1 MSAIDAPS
9 AAAVASVTAA
19 AAAAAA
25 DASAAAAEQ
34 KKKQIPPSS
43 AGRLVARLGVL
54 SDIQYADVDD
64 GHNFT
69 RTERRYYRNALRT
82 TARAVQRMRGHGTA
96 TATEAMKEEASG
108 AAEDDD
114 DDDATAAA
122 AADAF
127 AAASL
132 SAASGPIVELEWRCQ
147 AVLHLGD
154 LVDGF
159 NATAGPG
166 RTHRGEEAVRD
177 IMDVLPRVSTERCIP
192 SLVDESQER
201 EQPQQQPASA
211 PAGASKASDD
221 LRCYHL
227 LGNHELIN
235 FPRSRWARE
244 LAFAALSEESRR
256 EAAEWARDNPLP
268 SHAPKRTYMFPTDAD
283 APPPAV
289 PALAPGQ
296 PIAATASVEAE
307 AAAAAATAAASSSVT
322 SATPLYYDLLV
333 GGLYRFVML
342 DAFDVC
348 VSGYSDVSA
357 SSPEARHYRLAS
369 AFLASENPNDIKY
382 SPEGLLGTERR
393 KVAFNGGMG
402 QEQLEWLETV
412 LRRAR
417 AQGEWAVLCSHV
429 AFHEGASDCVA
440 LLWNREEVLR
450 LLRYDCATD
459 SDSSSASVVCSSG
472 EFTYGHD
479 VVVACL
485 HGHDHDGGHAVDE
498 LVATK
503 AAGGVGASSSSSSH
517 CSSRCSNHTGVV
529 HHTFEGVLTT
539 PVGQDTYGR
548 MDLYEHAIEVTGVD
562 RLSSFSIDLTNKER
576 LRQQCQQKQQKQQK
590 QADGSSQARSDSQ
603 AHF

>member
-1 MSAIDAPS
+1 
-9 AAAVASVTAA
+9 
-19 AAAAAA
+19 
-25 DASAAAAEQ
+25 
-34 KKKQIPPSS
+34 
-43 AGRLVARLGVL
+43 
-54 SDIQYADVDD
+54 
-64 GHNFT
+64 
-69 RTERRYYRNALRT
+69 
-82 TARAVQRMRGHGTA
+82 
-96 TATEAMKEEASG
+96 
-108 AAEDDD
+108 
-114 DDDATAAA
+114 
-122 AADAF
+122 
-127 AAASL
+127 
-132 SAASGPIVELEWRCQ
+132 
-147 AVLHLGD
+147 
-154 LVDGF
+154 
-159 NATAGPG
+159 
-166 RTHRGEEAVRD
+166 VRD
-177 IMDVLPRVSTERCIP
+177 IMDVLPPVSTERCIP
-192 SLVDESQER
+192 PLQEK
-201 EQPQQQPASA
+201 EELEEEQQQQQQASA
-211 PAGASKASDD
+211 AAAASKPSDTD
-221 LRCYHL
+221 HLRCYHL

-256 EAAEWARDNPLP
+256 EAAEWARNNPLP
-268 SHAPKRTYMFPTDAD
+268 PHAPKRTYMFPTDAD

-296 PIAATASVEAE
+296 PTVEAE

-369 AFLASENPNDIKY
+369 AFLAVENPNDIKY

-402 QEQLEWLETV
+402 QQQLEWLETV

-459 SDSSSASVVCSSG
+459 SDSDCSSG

-503 AAGGVGASSSSSSH
+503 EGLASSSRSNH

-562 RLSSFSIDLTNKER
+562 RLTSFSIDLTNKEK
-576 LRQQCQQKQQKQQK
+576 LRQQCQQKQQEQKQQQ
-590 QADGSSQARSDSQ
+590 QANGPSQARSDPQ
-603 AHF
+603 AHV